1 MADLTEDQLRQQED
15 EEFEF
20 RARAEQEARARAQ
33 QNAPAAASAGNG
45 PIAPQAEP
53 NLGEKVIGAAQ
64 VPFQI
69 AAEHPVETGI
79 GLGAAK
85 ALHLAGKYVEGQKMA
100 ANAANAVAQTNAAT
114 SAAESASKQFTSM
127 LGNYSKMN
135 NDIRQY
141 QKLEQ
146 QVPQSLLDAQA
157 RLGQQIELAQSKLP
171 GYNPN
176 IKAPTA
182 PTSAGPVA
190 PEAPAA
196 PRPMPSAAPVAQAA
210 EQPGMINK
218 FGQLASKYGS
228 ALAESPLGKTLG
240 GVARIAGSAPVQGA
254 MLALHSGDLNTGEAQ
269 AMAQI
274 HQFQNNFAKLPPA
287 QQSAYFNLPHDKQIQ
302 VHAMIRNGQ
311 DPSSILGQTN
321 AMTSGYSQELQRL
334 AR

>member
-33 QNAPAAASAGNG
+33 QNAPAAAPAGSG
-45 PIAPQAEP
+45 PVAPQAEP

-141 QKLEQ
+141 QKLGQ

-182 PTSAGPVA
+182 PTSAGSVA
-190 PEAPAA
+190 PE
-196 PRPMPSAAPVAQAA
+196 VAQAA
-210 EQPGMINK
+210 ENVAAKTAPAAGNILERVAPYVNRFMAN
-218 FGQLASKYGS
+218 
-228 ALAESPLGKTLG
+228 PL
-240 GVARIAGSAPVQGA
+240 VQGA
-254 MLALHSGDLNTGEAQ
+254 GRVLSSPLAIGAQLGLHSADLNTGEAQ
-269 AMAQI
+269 QMAKMNMV
-274 HQFQNNFAKLPPA
+274 QNTLSRLPSN
-287 QQSAYFNLPHDKQIQ
+287 QQTAYFNLPANKQQQ
-302 VHAMIRNGQ
+302 VNAMIMNGQ
-311 DPSSILGQTN
+311 DPSPILGQTN
-321 AMTSGYSQELQRL
+321 AMTSGFAQELRQIGR
-334 AR
+334 